1 MQVAVMRQ
9 MCWSTAPH
17 FHLNDIFKANKLP
30 EIKSFSSLLNTLEW
44 GKKHC
49 RNSAD
54 FSKNYI
60 GSFILQKVNRHV
72 VHQKLIMAM
81 KMTVVKFY

>member
-9 MCWSTAPH
+9 MCWSAAPH

-30 EIKSFSSLLNTLEW
+30 EIKSFSSWLNTLER
-44 GKKHC
+44 GKKYC
-49 RNSAD
+49 QNRAD

-60 GSFILQKVNRHV
+60 GSFILQKVHRHV

-81 KMTVVKFY
+81 KMTLVTFY